1 MAMVLPEIRLLQ
13 AAIALA
19 EELNFSRAA
28 ERLRIDQS
36 TLSRR
41 ILELESQLGFRLF
54 ERNRQFVELTDAGR
68 HFVEEARDAV
78 LHAERAVLNASAVFR
93 GADEILNVGKSAYTD
108 PYLVT
113 TLQSV
118 RLPLYPGLRIKLW
131 SNYSHELAREV
142 IAGKLSMAL
151 ITAVPDAPKLSLL
164 TVAEHPIYIALS
176 MDDPLAWK
184 KELHLQDLS
193 ARDWILPAQHANP
206 HLYELIQRATSEKGI
221 VASDAHYVM
230 TAEEASELV
239 LNHKGIAF
247 LTRTGAWRIARDE
260 ITMRPLVEERLRLI
274 TKLATRADER
284 SRLVSEFVRA
294 AGRKLSSAPP
304 VLQARLPL
312 GG

>member
-1 MAMVLPEIRLLQ
+1 MVLPEIRLLQ

-54 ERNRQFVELTDAGR
+54 KRNHQIVELTDAGR

-142 IAGKLSMAL
+142 IVGKLSMAL
-151 ITAVPDAPKLSLL
+151 IAAVPDTPKLNLL
-164 TVAEHPIYIALS
+164 TVAEHPLYIAFS
-176 MDDPLAWK
+176 TDDPLVYH
-184 KELHLQDLS
+184 KELHLQDLNG
-193 ARDWILPAQHANP
+193 REWILPAQHANP
-206 HLYELIQRATSEKGI
+206 HLYELIQVATLENGI
-221 VASDAHYVM
+221 TATDKHYVM
-230 TAEEASELV
+230 SAEEASQLV
-239 LNHKGIAF
+239 LAHKGVAF
-247 LTRTGAWRIARDE
+247 LTRTGAWRVARDE
-260 ITMRPLVEERLRLI
+260 ITMRPLVEERLRLV
-274 TKLATRADER
+274 TKLATRADDR

-294 AGRKLSSAPP
+294 AGRKLTGGPP
-304 VLQARLPL
+304 VLQGRLPL
-312 GG
+312 SG